1 MSNYVAL
8 MYDIENYVFIP
19 SSNKRET
26 YNLINKNIKNFSQL
40 SVSYYQKYNKVSEH
54 ILKFCDQ

>member
-1 MSNYVAL
+1 

-26 YNLINKNIKNFSQL
+26 YNLINKNIKNFS
-40 SVSYYQKYNKVSEH
+40 
-54 ILKFCDQ
+54 